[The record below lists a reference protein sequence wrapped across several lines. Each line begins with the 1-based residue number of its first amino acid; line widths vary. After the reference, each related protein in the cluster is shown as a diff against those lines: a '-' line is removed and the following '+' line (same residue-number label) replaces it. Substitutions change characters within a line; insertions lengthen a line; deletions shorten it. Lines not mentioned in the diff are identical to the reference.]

1 MPKVEEYFLTALCKT
16 PTMHTATTSKILL
29 TLLRLLLSSSSNIED
44 LEKLKQIAA
53 AHSFDLDQTT
63 GTKVTASKRVAFV
76 IDYSGYFKD
85 ANTFSQ
91 EMFQLYFQVP
101 CPVQR
106 SDLLLR
112 TFRRSFKTTSM
123 MWISLLSL
131 LSTAL
136 LSLNYQLPSKVA
148 IKPRLKQ

>member
-1 MPKVEEYFLTALCKT
+1 MFNWATLQEKKNMPKVEEYFLTALCKT

-76 IDYSGYFKD
+76 IDYSGYFKYVK
-85 ANTFSQ
+85 
-91 EMFQLYFQVP
+91 YFHNK
-101 CPVQR
+101 C
-106 SDLLLR
+106 SNFI
-112 TFRRSFKTTSM
+112 FRFHVRFKDQ
-123 MWISLLSL
+123 IC
-131 LSTAL
+131 
-136 LSLNYQLPSKVA
+136 Y
-148 IKPRLKQ
+148 